1 MKNKFLF
8 ALAML
13 LITAGGFAQVI
24 KIDTV
29 NFVKEGTESVVL
41 DKSVT
46 DNLEPFKDSDD
57 AVIYIYRLKAMA
69 GSAVKWVV
77 QIGEQEP
84 VKMSQNEY
92 IVQHI
97 NTKEKA
103 FWIRAADMSV
113 NYVGFKPNKYYF
125 MRLKGFAKATGYLT
139 PDNYV
144 EIKDC
149 KLYQPK
155 E

>member
-1 MKNKFLF
+1 MKNKVLF

-13 LITAGGFAQVI
+13 LITSAGFAQMI

-29 NFVKEGTESVVL
+29 SFIKPGTESVVL

-46 DNLEPFKDSDD
+46 DNLEPFKDADD

-69 GSAVKWVV
+69 GAAVKWVV

-92 IVQHI
+92 IIEHI
-97 NTKEKA
+97 NTKEKS

-113 NYVGFKPNKYYF
+113 NYIGFEPNKYYF